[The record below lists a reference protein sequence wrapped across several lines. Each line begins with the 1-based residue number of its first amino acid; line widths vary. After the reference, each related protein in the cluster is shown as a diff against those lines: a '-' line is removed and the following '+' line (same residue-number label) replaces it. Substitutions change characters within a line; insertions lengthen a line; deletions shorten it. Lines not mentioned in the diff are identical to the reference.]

1 MTLPGRRPRIA
12 MVADTKMLGP
22 HPFDA
27 VGRKYIQAVTEVVGA
42 QVILIPA
49 LPGAAHIGEI
59 LDLADGLLFTGSVAN
74 VHPARYGSD
83 APPVLPGKLDP
94 DRDAL
99 SLPLLT
105 AALDQGTPLFCI
117 CRGFQE
123 LNVALGG
130 TLSQALQDE
139 PGRLDHREDLTQ
151 PLAVQYGPAH
161 TLTLSGWFAEV
172 VGQTEIQV
180 NSLHGQGI
188 ATLAPRLIAEAVAPD
203 GVIEGVRVAD
213 SRAFAI
219 GCQWHPE
226 WQAASNP
233 ESVRLFT
240 AFRDALS
247 A

>member
-1 MTLPGRRPRIA
+1 MAHRRPRIA

-22 HPFDA
+22 HAFDA
-27 VGRKYIQAVTEVVGA
+27 VGRKYIQAVTDVVGA
-42 QVILIPA
+42 QVILIPS
-49 LPGAAHIGEI
+49 LPGAAYVGEI

-74 VHPARYGSD
+74 VHPSRYGSD
-83 APPVLPGKLDP
+83 APPVLPNKLDP

-99 SLPLLT
+99 SLPLLN
-105 AALDQGTPLFCI
+105 AAIDHGMPLFCI

-130 TLSQALQDE
+130 TLSQALQNE
-139 PGRLDHREDLTQ
+139 PGNLDHREDLSM
-151 PLAVQYGPAH
+151 PLEVQYGPAH
-161 TLTLSGWFAEV
+161 ALALSGWFADII
-172 VGQTEIQV
+172 GKPAIQV

-188 ATLAPRLIAEAVAPD
+188 ANLAPRLLAEAVAPD

-226 WQAASNP
+226 WQARQNP
-233 ESVRLFT
+233 DSVRLFE
-240 AFRDALS
+240 AFRDQLLPE
-247 A
+247 